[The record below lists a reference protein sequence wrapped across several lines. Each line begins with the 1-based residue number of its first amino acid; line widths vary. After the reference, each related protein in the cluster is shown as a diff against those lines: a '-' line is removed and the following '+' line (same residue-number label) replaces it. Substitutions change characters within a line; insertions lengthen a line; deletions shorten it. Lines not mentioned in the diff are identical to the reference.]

1 MTEVPTIT
9 LNDGNKMPLL
19 GLGVFQIP
27 DHEKAR
33 QTVEMALANGYRMID
48 TAEVYE
54 NQIKDKINWEE
65 VNEIIFP
72 QQIDRIAVSFIQG
85 FAKEILKKVDKN
97 DVEKLFVFKA
107 SNKELEDKI
116 LNNIIF

>member
-48 TAEVYE
+48 TPEVYE
-54 NQIKDKINWEE
+54 N
-65 VNEIIFP
+65 
-72 QQIDRIAVSFIQG
+72 
-85 FAKEILKKVDKN
+85 
-97 DVEKLFVFKA
+97 
-107 SNKELEDKI
+107 
-116 LNNIIF
+116 